1 MGPRRGQPTDH
12 RVRYYG
18 AQPVYEGGQTMRSM
32 TRWNLPD
39 RPKPRPHKTDT
50 GMERY
55 QEQYRGFQ
63 IIARALKGGWQAKIE
78 GIGALSDQRSTALD
92 AISETKRYLD
102 QQAVERWPPRHSSGR
117 AGG

>member
-1 MGPRRGQPTDH
+1 MGSSGDSRSISGAVLWRTTRVRRRTDHALDDTMESCPTDQN
-12 RVRYYG
+12 RGR
-18 AQPVYEGGQTMRSM
+18 
-32 TRWNLPD
+32 TR
-39 RPKPRPHKTDT
+39 RTR

-78 GIGALSDQRSTALD
+78 GIGALSDQCSTALD

-102 QQAVERWPPRHSSGR
+102 QQAVERWPPRHLSGR